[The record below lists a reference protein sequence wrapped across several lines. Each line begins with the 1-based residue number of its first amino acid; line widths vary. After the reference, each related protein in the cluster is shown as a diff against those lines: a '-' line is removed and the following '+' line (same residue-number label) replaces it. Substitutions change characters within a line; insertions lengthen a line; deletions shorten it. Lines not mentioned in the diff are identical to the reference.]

1 MTTPPEDF
9 VGAQNIESDTLL
21 APPSEPQPQKG
32 FQNETLQRQ
41 IRNNMGKTFRH
52 FYHMPNLINI
62 EPPEMEKPKSPR
74 SHSIPD
80 GDIK

>member
-1 MTTPPEDF
+1 MG
-9 VGAQNIESDTLL
+9 VQNIENDTLL
-21 APPSEPQPQKG
+21 APQSEGHPQQG

-62 EPPEMEKPKSPR
+62 EAPEMENPKSPR
-74 SHSIPD
+74 VHSLTN
-80 GDIK
+80 GEIK